1 MWEILIVLAVMT
13 CALKAQRPQVA
24 FTFDDLP
31 AHGPLPPGESRPEVV
46 KSIRD
51 AGILDMQIFRTGNRL
66 VMLMRV
72 APSFDANAKA
82 TADAANERVQAWEA
96 LMSAFQQPL
105 PWAATGQKWVP
116 MQRIFDLAQC
126 PD

>member
-1 MWEILIVLAVMT
+1 MTWHCLALDLRDDPQLIAEYE
-13 CALKAQRPQVA
+13 RWHRRD
-24 FTFDDLP
+24 FIW
-31 AHGPLPPGESRPEVV
+31 PEVV

-82 TADAANERVQAWEA
+82 AADAANERIQAWET
-96 LMSAFQQPL
+96 LMSTFQQPL
-105 PWAATGQKWVP
+105 PWAGTGQKWVP